1 MTISAR
7 NQLSGTIVELVRGS
21 VMAHLTVQV
30 GDNLIESV
38 ITLRSVD
45 AMNLK
50 VGDKVTALIKSTEV
64 MVQKA

>member
-7 NQLSGTIVELVRGS
+7 NKLSGKVVELLRGS
-21 VMAHLTVQV
+21 VMAHLTIQV
-30 GDNLIESV
+30 GENLIESV

-45 AMNLK
+45 EMNLK
-50 VGDKVTALIKSTEV
+50 VGDTVTALIKSTEV

>member
-7 NQLSGTIVELVRGS
+7 NKLSGTIVELLRGS
-21 VMAHLTVQV
+21 VMAHLTIQV
-30 GDNLIESV
+30 GENLIESV

-45 AMNLK
+45 ELNLK

-64 MVQKA
+64 MVQKG

>member
-7 NQLSGTIVELVRGS
+7 NRLAGTVTEILRGS

-45 AMNLK
+45 EMNLK
-50 VGDKVTALIKSTEV
+50 VGDKVNAIVKSTEV
-64 MVQKA
+64 LIQKD

>member
-7 NQLSGTIVELVRGS
+7 NKLSGTVVELLRGS

-30 GDNLIESV
+30 GENLIESV

-45 AMNLK
+45 EMNLK
-50 VGDKVTALIKSTEV
+50 VGDKVTVLIKSTEV